1 MPKNN
6 FKIKVNNSAEY
17 EINETDC
24 NQLDIVSLDNN
35 TFHVL
40 KDAKSHKATV
50 NTSDFKNK
58 TYQVMVNS
66 NSYTISISNALD
78 SLIKEMGFSIGNSK
92 KANDIKAPMPGL
104 ILSVAVKEG
113 QEVKEG
119 ETLLILEAM
128 KMENAIGAP
137 KDGVI
142 KKVHISDGGNVEKGA
157 LLIEMEK

>member
-40 KDAKSHKATV
+40 KGAKSYKATV

-142 KKVHISDGGNVEKGA
+142 KKVYISDGGNVEKGA